1 MTKLARNSFNFK
13 QSYYTSKNSGEIGNI
28 FVNFGD
34 FPKKSSDNTVL
45 NSLTVF
51 RRRKKMDDNPNF
63 FRVVVQD
70 HRSSWLNTPEGL
82 SERRSEVVVSSPN
95 GEFRQEELRPIL
107 TRLRQFRPEVFV
119 GEIQDIAG
127 QRGVYIGNNFE
138 N

>member
-1 MTKLARNSFNFK
+1 
-13 QSYYTSKNSGEIGNI
+13 
-28 FVNFGD
+28 
-34 FPKKSSDNTVL
+34 
-45 NSLTVF
+45 
-51 RRRKKMDDNPNF
+51 MDDNPNI

-70 HRSSWLNTPEGL
+70 HRSSWLDTPEGL
-82 SERRSEVVVSSPN
+82 SQRRSEVVLSSPN